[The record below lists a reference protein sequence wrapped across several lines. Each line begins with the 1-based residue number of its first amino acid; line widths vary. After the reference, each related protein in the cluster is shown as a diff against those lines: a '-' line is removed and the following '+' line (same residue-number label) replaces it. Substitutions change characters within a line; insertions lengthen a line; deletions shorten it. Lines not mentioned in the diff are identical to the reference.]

1 MDGVT
6 ERTYRTFPLR
16 PQVRLTHA
24 VRSTKLPETNRISKE
39 MFMRHASCF
48 VAALLTALSAGAFAA
63 DVRADLDRLAD
74 ELEPK
79 VIEWRHDIH
88 RNPELGNREFRT
100 SGIVAEH
107 LRALGFEVRTGVAH
121 TGVVALLKGGKPGP
135 VVALRADMD
144 ALPVTEEVDLPF
156 ASKVK
161 TTWAGKETGVMHAC
175 GHDTHVA
182 ILMGV
187 AEALSKVRDQL
198 PGTVKFLFQPAE
210 ESPPPGEDGGA
221 ALMVKQGAMEN
232 PHPDVVFGL
241 HITSAAETGIIGYR
255 AGPFMAAMD
264 ILRITVHGR
273 TTHGSAP
280 WTGVDPI
287 VAASQIVLGLQ
298 TIVSRQINVTQEPA
312 VITIGGIDG
321 GNRFNIIPDKV
332 EMVGTIRTF
341 DEKMRD
347 DIHKRVKLTVESIAA
362 ASGATATVSIEKP
375 YDVTINDLALTERM
389 LPTLQR
395 VAGESNVK
403 LRPKVTGS
411 EDFSFFAQQSPAL
424 FIFLGGSPK
433 GTDMSKVAYNH
444 SSRFFVEDSAMKL
457 GVRAL
462 LNLTVDYLESPPR
475 R

>member
-1 MDGVT
+1 
-6 ERTYRTFPLR
+6 
-16 PQVRLTHA
+16 
-24 VRSTKLPETNRISKE
+24 
-39 MFMRHASCF
+39 MRYASCF
-48 VAALLTALSAGAFAA
+48 VAALLTVLSAGGFAA
-63 DVRADLDRLAD
+63 DIRADLDRLAD
-74 ELEPK
+74 QLEPK

-100 SGIVAEH
+100 SG
-107 LRALGFEVRTGVAH
+107 
-121 TGVVALLKGGKPGP
+121 
-135 VVALRADMD
+135 
-144 ALPVTEEVDLPF
+144 
-156 ASKVK
+156 
-161 TTWAGKETGVMHAC
+161 
-175 GHDTHVA
+175 
-182 ILMGV
+182 
-187 AEALSKVRDQL
+187 
-198 PGTVKFLFQPAE
+198 
-210 ESPPPGEDGGA
+210 
-221 ALMVKQGAMEN
+221 
-232 PHPDVVFGL
+232 
-241 HITSAAETGIIGYR
+241 
-255 AGPFMAAMD
+255 
-264 ILRITVHGR
+264 
-273 TTHGSAP
+273 
-280 WTGVDPI
+280 I

-375 YDVTINDLALTERM
+375 YDVTINDPALTERM

-395 VAGESNVK
+395 VAGELNVK
-403 LRPKVTGS
+403 LRPKVTSS
-411 EDFSFFAQQSPAL
+411 EDFSFFAQQSPGL

-462 LNLTVDYLESPPR
+462 LNLTVDYMESSQAR
-475 R
+475 

>member
-1 MDGVT
+1 
-6 ERTYRTFPLR
+6 
-16 PQVRLTHA
+16 
-24 VRSTKLPETNRISKE
+24 
-39 MFMRHASCF
+39 MRRAI
-48 VAALLTALSAGAFAA
+48 VLSAILAVISLNGFAS
-63 DVRADLDRLAD
+63 DLAPELDSLAD
-74 ELEPK
+74 QLEPK
-79 VIEWRHDIH
+79 VIAWRHDIH
-88 RNPELGNREFRT
+88 EHPELGNREFRT
-100 SGIVAEH
+100 SALVADH
-107 LRALGFEVRTGVAH
+107 LKALGFEVQTGVAH
-121 TGVVALLKGGKPGP
+121 TGVIALLKGGKPGP

-144 ALPVTEEVDLPF
+144 ALPVTEEVDLPY

-161 TTWAGKETGVMHAC
+161 ATWAGKETGVMHAC

-187 AEALSKVRDQL
+187 AEALAKVKDQL
-198 PGTVKFLFQPAE
+198 PGTVKFIFQPAE
-210 ESPPPGEDGGA
+210 ESPPPGEEGGA

-232 PHPDVVFGL
+232 PHVDVVFGL
-241 HITSAAETGIIGYR
+241 HITSAAETGVIGYR
-255 AGPFMAAMD
+255 AGPFLAAMD
-264 ILRITVHGR
+264 ILKITVQGR

-287 VAASQIVLGLQ
+287 VASAQIVLGLQ
-298 TIVSRQINVTQEPA
+298 TIVSRQVNVTQEPA

-362 ASGATATVSIEKP
+362 ASGATATVVIDKP
-375 YDVTINDLALTERM
+375 YNVTINEQALTDRM

-395 VAGESNVK
+395 VAGADNVK
-403 LRPKVTGS
+403 LRAKITGS
-411 EDFSFFAQQSPAL
+411 EDFSFFAQQAPGL
-424 FIFLGGSPK
+424 FIFIGGSPK

-444 SSRFFVEDSAMKL
+444 SSKFFVEDGAMKL

-462 LNLTVDYLESPPR
+462 LNLTVDYLESAR
-475 R
+475 

>member
-1 MDGVT
+1 MGD
-6 ERTYRTFPLR
+6 
-16 PQVRLTHA
+16 RLTA
-24 VRSTKLPETNRISKE
+24 LAAPNSLKATRISREK
-39 MFMRHASCF
+39 FMRYASCF
-48 VAALLTALSAGAFAA
+48 VAGALTVLCASSFAA
-63 DVRADLDRLAD
+63 DIRTDLDQLAD
-74 ELEPK
+74 QLEPK

-88 RNPELGNREFRT
+88 QNPELGNREFRT

-107 LRALGFEVRTGVAH
+107 LEALGLEVHTGLAH
-121 TGVVALLKGGKPGP
+121 TGIVALLKGGKPGP

-156 ASKVK
+156 ASKMK
-161 TTWAGKETGVMHAC
+161 TTWAGNEAGVMHAC

-182 ILMGV
+182 VLMGV

-241 HITSAAETGIIGYR
+241 HITSAAETGIISYR
-255 AGPFMAAMD
+255 PGPVMAAAD
-264 ILRITVHGR
+264 ILRITVQGR

-287 VAASQIVLGLQ
+287 MVAAQVVLGLQ
-298 TIVSRQINVTQEPA
+298 TIVSRQINVTQQPA
-312 VITIGGIDG
+312 VISIGGIDG
-321 GNRFNIIPDKV
+321 GNLFNIIPDKV
-332 EMVGTIRTF
+332 EMLGTLRTF
-341 DEKMRD
+341 DEKIRD

-362 ASGATATVSIEKP
+362 ATGATAIVSIDKP
-375 YDVTINDLALTERM
+375 YDVTINDPALTGRM

-411 EDFSFFAQQSPAL
+411 EDFSFFAQQSPGL
-424 FIFLGGSPK
+424 FIFLAAFRDPGDG
-433 GTDMSKVAYNH
+433 
-444 SSRFFVEDSAMKL
+444 RLDSGAS
-457 GVRAL
+457 
-462 LNLTVDYLESPPR
+462 N
-475 R
+475 

>member
-1 MDGVT
+1 MRCAIVLSGLLAVT
-6 ERTYRTFPLR
+6 STNCFASD
-16 PQVRLTHA
+16 LT
-24 VRSTKLPETNRISKE
+24 PE
-39 MFMRHASCF
+39 
-48 VAALLTALSAGAFAA
+48 
-63 DVRADLDRLAD
+63 LDSLAD
-74 ELEPK
+74 QLEPK
-79 VIEWRHDIH
+79 VIAWRHDIH
-88 RNPELGNREFRT
+88 EHPELGNREFRT
-100 SGIVAEH
+100 SALVASH
-107 LRALGFEVRTGVAH
+107 LKALGFEVQTGVAH

-144 ALPVTEEVDLPF
+144 ALPVTEEVDLPY

-187 AEALSKVRDQL
+187 AEALAKVKDQL
-198 PGTVKFLFQPAE
+198 PGTVKFIFQPAE

-232 PHPDVVFGL
+232 PHVDVVFGL
-241 HITSAAETGIIGYR
+241 HITSAAETGVIGYR
-255 AGPFMAAMD
+255 PGPFLAAMD
-264 ILRITVHGR
+264 ILKITVQGR

-287 VAASQIVLGLQ
+287 VASAQIVLGLQ

-362 ASGATATVSIEKP
+362 ASGATATVVIDKP
-375 YDVTINDLALTERM
+375 YNVTINEQALTERM

-395 VAGESNVK
+395 VAGEDNVK
-403 LRPKVTGS
+403 LRAKITGS
-411 EDFSFFAQQSPAL
+411 EDFSFFAQQAPGL
-424 FIFLGGSPK
+424 FIFIGGSPK

-444 SSRFFVEDSAMKL
+444 SAKFFVEDGAMKL
-457 GVRAL
+457 GVRTL
-462 LNLTVDYLESPPR
+462 LNLTVDYLESAQAR
-475 R
+475 